1 VQVLRIY
8 VAVIRVGSATV
19 QRRSPWLGSEGASSH
34 GETHWIGGESTNQAV
49 RPDEHP
55 WIEEFDATASDRVLR
70 QSSRSY
76 YRTYLPLTPKPA
88 IRKSCYPTGQD
99 LDARIRR
106 CNVSRCG
113 NGPTGD

>member
-1 VQVLRIY
+1 MSPLSEWARPLCGG
-8 VAVIRVGSATV
+8 ARRGSARKGRHLT
-19 QRRSPWLGSEGASSH
+19 E
-34 GETHWIGGESTNQAV
+34 ETHRIGGESTNQAV

-55 WIEEFDATASDRVLR
+55 WIEEFGATAGDRVLR
-70 QSSRSY
+70 QGSRSY

-88 IRKSCYPTGQD
+88 IRKSCYPTVQD